1 MSLPTLTIGKTYC
14 INSPYGYSG
23 NYTLSEVNSEKN
35 KPFDVM
41 YMFADTWGN
50 KVGFINRLFNPRG
63 IKVILLLP
71 QPPPPLPPLPPSPPK
86 CMPLPSE
93 QQNFWD
99 NDDAPIEASNISTK
113 SNINTNEVHDLNK
126 FRLDEDLY
134 I

>member
-1 MSLPTLTIGKTYC
+1 
-14 INSPYGYSG
+14 
-23 NYTLSEVNSEKN
+23 
-35 KPFDVM
+35 
-41 YMFADTWGN
+41 
-50 KVGFINRLFNPRG
+50 
-63 IKVILLLP
+63 
-71 QPPPPLPPLPPSPPK
+71 
-86 CMPLPSE
+86 MPLPSE

>member
-1 MSLPTLTIGKTYC
+1 MSLPTLTIGKAYC
-14 INSPYGYSG
+14 INSPYGHSG

-41 YMFADTWGN
+41 YMFTDTWGN

-71 QPPPPLPPLPPSPPK
+71 QPQPPLPPSP
-86 CMPLPSE
+86 PSE

-99 NDDAPIEASNISTK
+99 NDDAPIAASNISTK

-126 FRLDEDLY
+126 FALDEDLY